1 MFTNLLLRVC
11 DGPMNLQRTKL
22 NILKGTPDLSRQA
35 KSGVSLHCHTE
46 YSKEMLGF
54 VPHYAAKLPVINHFW
69 QKEKVKY
76 FAREGKYPNFETGY
90 WSPPLSPQQVY
101 DFEKGQIENAGLN
114 ALVSV
119 TDHDCIDGNFT
130 IEEADSK
137 KTVPISLEWTVPFE
151 EGYFHVGV
159 HNLPR
164 DRAAEIS
171 KDLIGFT
178 FDKEQHTSKRLNEL
192 FAMLEEIPE
201 VLVIL
206 NHPLW
211 DIEMAG
217 KEGHERL
224 LKGFL
229 RAFGRWIHALE
240 VNGFRSWSENKAI
253 IELAEA
259 VGIPVATG
267 GDRHGCKPNTV
278 INMTDSSS
286 FEEFVG
292 EIRVDKRAEIALM
305 PAYEQ
310 PLHSR
315 QLQSFSEILSHY
327 PAFRQGRQHW
337 FDRVFFDV
345 DNGKGLVSLSSH
357 GWKRGGPRWLRAAI
371 WTLGVMGSPTVR
383 PAFRLFRKKAD
394 RVPKSIEKTKFQHP
408 EDSSDLSQILTS
420 DTA

>member
-1 MFTNLLLRVC
+1 M
-11 DGPMNLQRTKL
+11 DLQKTKL
-22 NILKGTPDLSRQA
+22 NFLRGTPKLSRRA
-35 KSGVSLHCHTE
+35 RSGVSLHCHTE

-54 VPHYAAKLPVINHFW
+54 VPHYAEQLPVINYFW
-69 QKEKVKY
+69 RKEKAKY
-76 FAREGKYPNFETGY
+76 FNREGKYPNFDTGY

-101 DFEKGQIENAGLN
+101 DLEKAQIEDAGLN
-114 ALVSV
+114 SLVSV

-130 IEEADSK
+130 IEEADSR
-137 KTVPISLEWTVPFE
+137 KTVPISLEWTVPFDI
-151 EGYFHVGV
+151 GYFHVGV

-164 DRAAEIS
+164 DRAVEIS
-171 KDLIGFT
+171 KELIGFT
-178 FDKEQHTSKRLNEL
+178 FDKAQHTTERLNEL

-217 KEGHERL
+217 AEAHARL
-224 LKGFL
+224 LKDFL
-229 RAFGRWIHALE
+229 RIYGRWIHALE
-240 VNGFRSWSENKAI
+240 VNGFRSWSENKAV

-278 INMTDSSS
+278 INLTNAAT
-286 FEEFVG
+286 FEEFVE

-327 PAFRQGRQHW
+327 PAFRTGRQHW

-345 DNGKGLVSLSSH
+345 DNGKGLVSLSGH
-357 GWKRGGPRWLRAAI
+357 GWKRGGPRWLRAAV
-371 WTLGVMGSPTVR
+371 WTLAVMGSPKMR
-383 PAFRLFRKKAD
+383 PAFRLFRKKVD
-394 RVPKSIEKTKFQHP
+394 RVPKSVERTEFRLP
-408 EDSSDLSQILTS
+408 EDSGDVSRGLTS

>member
-1 MFTNLLLRVC
+1 
-11 DGPMNLQRTKL
+11 MNLEKTKL
-22 NILKGTPDLSRQA
+22 NFLKGSPKLSRIA

-54 VPHYAAKLPVINHFW
+54 VPHYAAKLPIINIFW
-69 QKEKVKY
+69 QKEKEKY

-90 WSPPLSPQQVY
+90 WSPPLSPQAVY
-101 DFEKGQIENAGLN
+101 DIEKQQIEDTGLN
-114 ALVSV
+114 ALVSL

-130 IEEADSK
+130 IDEKDSA
-137 KTVPISLEWTVPFE
+137 KTVPISLEWTVPFDI
-151 EGYFHVGV
+151 GYFHVGV

-171 KDLIGFT
+171 KELIDFSFT
-178 FDKEQHTSKRLNEL
+178 KELQTSERLNEL

-211 DIEMAG
+211 DIEMVG
-217 KEGHERL
+217 KEAHEQL
-224 LKGFL
+224 LKEFL
-229 RAFGRWIHALE
+229 RAYGRWIHALE
-240 VNGFRSWSENKAI
+240 VNGFRSWSENKAV

-267 GDRHGCKPNTV
+267 GDRHGCQPNTV
-278 INMTDSSS
+278 INLTNSTS
-286 FEEFVG
+286 FEEFVS
-292 EIRVDKRAEIALM
+292 ELRVDRHAEIALM

-310 PLHSR
+310 PLQSR

-327 PAFRQGRQHW
+327 PAFRVGRQHW
-337 FDRVFFDV
+337 FDRVFFDI
-345 DNGKGLVSLSSH
+345 DNGKGLISLSSH
-357 GWKRGGPRWLRAAI
+357 GWQRGGPRWLRAAI
-371 WTLGVMGSPTVR
+371 WTLAVMGSPKAR
-383 PAFRLFRKKAD
+383 PLFRVLRKKAD
-394 RVPKSIEKTKFQHP
+394 RVPSSLEKTVFQLP
-408 EDSSDLSQILTS
+408 EDSGDLSQILTS